1 MSTSSGAWAVNFKET
16 DRRLDMSERSG
27 ICCDDLNVAIG
38 LLVEHGLLAAE
49 GA

>member
-1 MSTSSGAWAVNFKET
+1 MTISSGAWAVTFKQT

-38 LLVEHGLLAAE
+38 LLVEHGLWASE